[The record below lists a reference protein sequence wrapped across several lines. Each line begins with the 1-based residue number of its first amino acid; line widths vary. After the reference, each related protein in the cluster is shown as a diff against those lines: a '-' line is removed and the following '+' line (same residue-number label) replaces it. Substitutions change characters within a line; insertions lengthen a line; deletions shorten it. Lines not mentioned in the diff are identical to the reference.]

1 MSRFRAAATAG
12 LVCGLLLVL
21 SAQAQ
26 TYETPPEEPASVHLP
41 APEQRDADFEVLDP
55 VRADGLM
62 YHYTLKSRF
71 GTFTAYG
78 EAMLRKREQELHAL
92 ARAEHITDVQV
103 FVRAVEQ
110 HLQAQAK
117 TVTTVVTHPTA
128 IVTHVPRGIAHL
140 FTGYAAQAHELTAQ
154 AGAIKGVAPEGD
166 LQREAVRSAKRYAE
180 RYAERFLGLTASE
193 RRWYEQLHVDPYT
206 DNAVLRRTVQHLAR
220 VEAGTQLAL
229 KYAPLPGIPYEG
241 YVDRAL
247 QAIYHEDPAVLR
259 SRRRATLASYGLTS
273 GEIEQFNNA
282 ILLNP
287 TRQEQIEQAARALDG
302 VAGRGELF
310 RHAVGVTT
318 DEEIDTFLQSLQ
330 LLVALQPRH
339 PIVRILSG
347 IRMPSGE
354 TADGHI
360 VVYGAFDAVYW
371 TADVDGYERAAHALL
386 PAQARLEVWLSGR
399 VSPRAQQELA
409 ARGWEVHP
417 QAVTAEVHAGR

>member
-1 MSRFRAAATAG
+1 MNRFGATVMTA
-12 LVCGLLLVL
+12 LMCGLLLAL
-21 SAQAQ
+21 RAQAQ
-26 TYETPPEEPASVHLP
+26 AYETPPDEPASMHLP
-41 APEQRDADFEVLDP
+41 ALEQRDADFEVLDP

-62 YHYTLKSRF
+62 YHYALKSRF

-78 EAMLRKREQELHAL
+78 EAALRKREQELHAL
-92 ARAEHITDVQV
+92 ARAERITDVQV

-117 TVTTVVTHPTA
+117 TVSTVVTHPTA
-128 IVTHVPRGIAHL
+128 IVTSVPRGIAHL
-140 FTGYAAQAHELTAQ
+140 FTGYAAQAHELTTQ
-154 AGAIKGVAPEGD
+154 TGAIKGVHLEGD
-166 LQREAVRSAKRYAE
+166 VRRGALRYAD
-180 RYAERFLGLTASE
+180 RFLGLTASE
-193 RRWYEQLHVDPYT
+193 RHWYEQLHVDPYT

-259 SRRRATLASYGLTS
+259 ARRRATLASYGLTP

-287 TRQEQIEQAARALDG
+287 TRQEQIEQAAHQLDG

-318 DEEIDTFLQSLQ
+318 DEEIETFLQSLQ
-330 LLVALQPRH
+330 LLVTLQPQH

-386 PAQARLEVWLSGR
+386 PAQAPLEVWLSGS
-399 VSPRAQQELA
+399 VSPRAQQELV

-417 QAVTAEVHAGR
+417 HAVTAEVHAGR